1 MTNGSLVL
9 FTQKEIR
16 FAATLTAFLLFVET
30 VLCEF
35 DKFAFLNQLALH
47 MTLVLQTHPYLNR
60 LSCAS
65 K

>member
-35 DKFAFLNQLALH
+35 DKFAFLEPTCSAYDSADAPFL
-47 MTLVLQTHPYLNR
+47 
-60 LSCAS
+60 

>member
-35 DKFAFLNQLALH
+35 DKFAFLEPTCSAYDSSFADAPLL
-47 MTLVLQTHPYLNR
+47 
-60 LSCAS
+60 